1 MEQDIHRR
9 AEERVER
16 RMGFFTHLVT
26 YLVVN
31 AGLFLAWY
39 FISDHGKGF
48 PWFVIP
54 LGGWGVGVIVHALGV
69 FVFGKF
75 RERMIDREVHRIRRK
90 TE

>member
-1 MEQDIHRR
+1 
-9 AEERVER
+9 
-16 RMGFFTHLVT
+16 MGFFTHLVT

-31 AGLFLAWY
+31 AGLFLVWY

-75 RERMIDREVHRIRRK
+75 RERMIDREMHRIKQRIK
-90 TE
+90 